1 VSVNLRAD
9 AAGTY
14 TVPVTLSAAQDASS
28 GNDAL
33 SFQVTATAPA
43 PIPPPVPP
51 PAPPPAPSTNGGG
64 GGGSTGG
71 GALSLL
77 LALLAIRRD
86 RTAKAFS
93 ANSL

>member
-9 AAGTY
+9 AAGSY

-43 PIPPPVPP
+43 PIPT

-77 LALLAIRRD
+77 LALLAIRRV
-86 RTAKAFS
+86 RTCKAFS
-93 ANSL
+93 ANSR